1 MFAFLHPWGNFG
13 SPLKRSS
20 YASQGWAQARES
32 RNDIHRGMDMRAA
45 VGDPAYAVGSGTVV
59 TAAYSSTA
67 GNYVAI
73 QHSGGLITRYL
84 HLSVIDVK
92 QGQRVSKG
100 QLIGRTG
107 NTGNSAGPHL
117 HFDALLDT
125 QDQLNTY
132 RSLFGEPRGGFSK
145 GSLGYKVPVE
155 PLIPVD
161 SYSAI
166 VQKGAADYGLKLRGG
181 KPSVFL
187 LAALAGGGYWA
198 YRTWKKGR

>member
-1 MFAFLHPWGNFG
+1 MLAFLHPWGNFG
-13 SPLKRSS
+13 SPLKRKS
-20 YASQGWAQARES
+20 YATQGWAQARES
-32 RNDIHRGMDMRAA
+32 RNDIHRGMDLRAA

-92 QGQRVSKG
+92 QGQHVSKG
-100 QLIGRTG
+100 QIVGRTG

-125 QDQLNTY
+125 QSQLNTY
-132 RSLFGEPRGGFSK
+132 RSLFGEPKGGFSK

-161 SYSAI
+161 SYSPAAT
-166 VQKGAADYGLKLRGG
+166 VGASQYGIKLRGG
-181 KPSVFL
+181 RPNM
-187 LAALAGGGYWA
+187 LAALAIVGVGGFFV
-198 YRTWKKGR
+198 YRARKNR